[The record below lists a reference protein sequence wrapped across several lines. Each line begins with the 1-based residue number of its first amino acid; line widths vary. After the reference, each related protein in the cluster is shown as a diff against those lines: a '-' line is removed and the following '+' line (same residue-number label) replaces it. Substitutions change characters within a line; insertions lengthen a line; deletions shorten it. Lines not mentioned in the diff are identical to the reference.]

1 MKLKVLYLDHFRG
14 KEIKKSFEDSG
25 YDLYA
30 SINEPLT
37 LKPMEIKTIPLG
49 ISIEVDGNCPE
60 GFNWGLRI
68 TGRSGL
74 NSKGLLATVGT
85 IDSGYRGE
93 LKTTIINLSG
103 EDYTF
108 EPGDRVCQL
117 LVVLKAHCEVV
128 KVEDIMGFSDSKRKT
143 KAFGSSGR

>member
-1 MKLKVLYLDHFRG
+1 MKLKVLYLDHFKG

-30 SINEPLT
+30 SIDKPLT
-37 LKPMEIKTIPLG
+37 LKPMEIATIPLG
-49 ISIEVDGNCPE
+49 ISVEVDGKCPE

-74 NSKGLLATVGT
+74 NSKGVLATVGT

-103 EDYTF
+103 NDYTF
-108 EPGDRVCQL
+108 EPGHRVCQL

-128 KVEDIMGFSDSKRKT
+128 KIESENEFSGSERKEN
-143 KAFGSSGR
+143 AFGSSGL